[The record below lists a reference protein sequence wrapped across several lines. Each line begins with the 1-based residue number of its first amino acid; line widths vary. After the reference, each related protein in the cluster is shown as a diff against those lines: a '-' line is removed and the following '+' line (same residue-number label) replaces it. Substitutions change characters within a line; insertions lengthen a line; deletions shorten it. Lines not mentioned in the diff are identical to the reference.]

1 MLHRALSRHVF
12 KFSMTTPARLRELV
26 AQCAP
31 NQPFTTDELALT
43 EVYYFFN
50 VNWVK
55 LKLPDES
62 DTTFRAVVDLFK
74 QGECRRSNCT
84 HVERPNNLPNGGKHL
99 PIDCGFGRER
109 KVKNWTKAAHGPATL
124 PPFSND
130 GKQNQSTEATDIQS
144 SKIATDF

>member
-1 MLHRALSRHVF
+1 
-12 KFSMTTPARLRELV
+12 MTTPARLRELV

-43 EVYYFFN
+43 EVDHFGN

-84 HVERPNNLPNGGKHL
+84 HVERPNNLPNGG
-99 PIDCGFGRER
+99 
-109 KVKNWTKAAHGPATL
+109 
-124 PPFSND
+124 
-130 GKQNQSTEATDIQS
+130 
-144 SKIATDF
+144 